1 MDTWVWGFYHT
12 PGIGI
17 PNSVPSTGSPWNY
30 ASFANV
36 NSASLHTRVDLG
48 DDLPTDIQQL
58 IVGALRDTYLH
69 VPHPNVKGT
78 LPFLG
83 TGEINRAY
91 QMLYTAFEFISGK
104 DRFIA
109 RPQKPAVFNDDAPP
123 TFPLP
128 GGGYGGT
135 GGSSGGS
142 FSLSKLLES
151 IWDFVLD
158 ALEYAGELALWLV
171 SQVTTPLTYPI
182 RYALYLLQ
190 LALYE
195 AYRHFRWGM
204 AISGWVFPEPDE
216 LGNALAQQFINP
228 SVSTFAQVMTRP
240 LQEWPPE
247 QERCVFFPGSAI
259 EPQSWAGGPYCRH
272 PQNYPY
278 WFIELEP
285 SNPDFERAAAD
296 ARRPDDTRGLVTS
309 LRSIGTKSYAGS
321 LGNAIDFYL
330 RRASEIADAGG
341 GAGQLLLPDWN
352 LDGDR
357 GYASKC
363 WDLIEPPSTAPNDL
377 APPNPAPPAA
387 KGVEITY
394 L

>member
-1 MDTWVWGFYHT
+1 M
-12 PGIGI
+12 
-17 PNSVPSTGSPWNY
+17 
-30 ASFANV
+30 
-36 NSASLHTRVDLG
+36 
-48 DDLPTDIQQL
+48 
-58 IVGALRDTYLH
+58 
-69 VPHPNVKGT
+69 
-78 LPFLG
+78 
-83 TGEINRAY
+83 
-91 QMLYTAFEFISGK
+91 
-104 DRFIA
+104 
-109 RPQKPAVFNDDAPP
+109 
-123 TFPLP
+123 
-128 GGGYGGT
+128 
-135 GGSSGGS
+135 
-142 FSLSKLLES
+142 
-151 IWDFVLD
+151 
-158 ALEYAGELALWLV
+158 

-247 QERCVFFPGSAI
+247 QERCVFFPAPPSSRSRGPAVLTAAIRRTTPTGSS
-259 EPQSWAGGPYCRH
+259 SWSRRIRTSSAR
-272 PQNYPY
+272 
-278 WFIELEP
+278 
-285 SNPDFERAAAD
+285 RRD
-296 ARRPDDTRGLVTS
+296 ARRPDDTRELVTS
-309 LRSIGTKSYAGS
+309 LRSIGTRSYAGS

-330 RRASEIADAGG
+330 RRANEIADAGG
-341 GAGQLLLPDWN
+341 GAGKLLLPDWN

-363 WDLIEPPSTAPNDL
+363 WDLTEPPSMAPNDL